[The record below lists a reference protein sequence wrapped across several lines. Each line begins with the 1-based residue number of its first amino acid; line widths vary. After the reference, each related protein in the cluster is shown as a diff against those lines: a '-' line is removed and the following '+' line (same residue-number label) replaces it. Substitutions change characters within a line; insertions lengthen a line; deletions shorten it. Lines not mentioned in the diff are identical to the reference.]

1 MTRDFGIVPN
11 LQHHAC
17 VVDLLCRAGKVEEA
31 YNLYKKVFSEPVLDV
46 LGIILDACRAN
57 GNNELGDTIA
67 NDIIKLRPMTAGNYV
82 QLAHC
87 YASINKWEG
96 VGEVWTNMR
105 SLGLRK
111 IPGWSFIDING
122 TISTFFTDHNSHPQF
137 LEIVNTMKILREEM
151 SKMEEVDI
159 DFESN
164 HTHHHYSIC

>member
-1 MTRDFGIVPN
+1 M
-11 LQHHAC
+11 
-17 VVDLLCRAGKVEEA
+17 
-31 YNLYKKVFSEPVLDV
+31 S
-46 LGIILDACRAN
+46 
-57 GNNELGDTIA
+57 
-67 NDIIKLRPMTAGNYV
+67 AGNYV

-122 TISTFFTDHNSHPQF
+122 TITTFFTDHNSHPQF